1 MQNKTILKYTLSSA
15 VVSLSVPF
23 IVASPINAET
33 GYTTDYTDK
42 QAISDTNTL
51 NNNDNNQ
58 VDKAIND
65 NSSQPYSEGTAL
77 AQPDNSKT
85 GSSEV
90 PNIRTAPI
98 SSSDIDENQLPVS
111 TEYTTDNDAV
121 EQSTQNTGMNDSE
134 STLQDDTTLQDGKS
148 TEGENTTDT
157 SGNVSNEEP
166 SSQLDNNTQTE
177 PSQTGDS
184 TGSEYP
190 GDATGDGTGQTEL
203 PQTGDTMGEQ
213 PSTQPDDNVEPQPP
227 QDGGTTGT
235 EYPNDAPGNGGGQT
249 EPPQTGGS
257 GQSNPTH
264 NDGVNGGNTTYPTGG
279 PSSQTSG
286 NASNVN
292 DNRVATSDDS
302 NYGDLSQS
310 SNKVKQNSN
319 SINNSTDVN
328 SNSGRDSNP
337 SNYQNDSLSYNY
349 EQNKNATSSGAKPA
363 SAQTFGDLANQQKD
377 SNEDSDSNVMNRFRQ
392 LAPGSF
398 KYNPYVL
405 KQVKALNND
414 DSNVSDSDIN
424 AIFSKQKFTD
434 NSYLRELQKSTNYFK
449 FQYFNPIKFDDYY
462 KNLDNQVLS
471 LITGE
476 IGSMPD
482 LKAPKTKKTQGA
494 YEYEESDDTETT
506 QTRQEAEKADK
517 GLKFERVLFTLIA
530 GIIVIF
536 IGVVTTYFIHR
547 RKK

>member
-1 MQNKTILKYTLSSA
+1 
-15 VVSLSVPF
+15 
-23 IVASPINAET
+23 
-33 GYTTDYTDK
+33 
-42 QAISDTNTL
+42 
-51 NNNDNNQ
+51 
-58 VDKAIND
+58 
-65 NSSQPYSEGTAL
+65 
-77 AQPDNSKT
+77 
-85 GSSEV
+85 
-90 PNIRTAPI
+90 
-98 SSSDIDENQLPVS
+98 
-111 TEYTTDNDAV
+111 
-121 EQSTQNTGMNDSE
+121 
-134 STLQDDTTLQDGKS
+134 
-148 TEGENTTDT
+148 
-157 SGNVSNEEP
+157 
-166 SSQLDNNTQTE
+166 
-177 PSQTGDS
+177 
-184 TGSEYP
+184 
-190 GDATGDGTGQTEL
+190 
-203 PQTGDTMGEQ
+203 
-213 PSTQPDDNVEPQPP
+213 
-227 QDGGTTGT
+227 GT
-235 EYPNDAPGNGGGQT
+235 EYPNDAPGSGGGQTEPPQTGDTDGDQSNNTQPDDNVEPEPPQDGGTAGNGYPNDTPASGGGQTEPPQTGDTDGDQSNNTQPDDNVEPEPPQDGGTAGNGYPNDTPTSGGGQT

-392 LAPGSF
+392 LSPGSF

>member
-1 MQNKTILKYTLSSA
+1 
-15 VVSLSVPF
+15 
-23 IVASPINAET
+23 
-33 GYTTDYTDK
+33 
-42 QAISDTNTL
+42 
-51 NNNDNNQ
+51 
-58 VDKAIND
+58 
-65 NSSQPYSEGTAL
+65 
-77 AQPDNSKT
+77 
-85 GSSEV
+85 
-90 PNIRTAPI
+90 
-98 SSSDIDENQLPVS
+98 
-111 TEYTTDNDAV
+111 
-121 EQSTQNTGMNDSE
+121 
-134 STLQDDTTLQDGKS
+134 
-148 TEGENTTDT
+148 
-157 SGNVSNEEP
+157 
-166 SSQLDNNTQTE
+166 
-177 PSQTGDS
+177 
-184 TGSEYP
+184 
-190 GDATGDGTGQTEL
+190 
-203 PQTGDTMGEQ
+203 
-213 PSTQPDDNVEPQPP
+213 
-227 QDGGTTGT
+227 GGTTGT
-235 EYPNDAPGNGGGQT
+235 EYPSDTRGDGTGQT

-506 QTRQEAEKADK
+506 QTRQEAEKANK

-536 IGVVTTYFIHR
+536 IGVFTTYFIHR

>member
-1 MQNKTILKYTLSSA
+1 M
-15 VVSLSVPF
+15 
-23 IVASPINAET
+23 
-33 GYTTDYTDK
+33 
-42 QAISDTNTL
+42 
-51 NNNDNNQ
+51 
-58 VDKAIND
+58 
-65 NSSQPYSEGTAL
+65 
-77 AQPDNSKT
+77 
-85 GSSEV
+85 
-90 PNIRTAPI
+90 
-98 SSSDIDENQLPVS
+98 
-111 TEYTTDNDAV
+111 
-121 EQSTQNTGMNDSE
+121 
-134 STLQDDTTLQDGKS
+134 
-148 TEGENTTDT
+148 
-157 SGNVSNEEP
+157 
-166 SSQLDNNTQTE
+166 
-177 PSQTGDS
+177 
-184 TGSEYP
+184 
-190 GDATGDGTGQTEL
+190 
-203 PQTGDTMGEQ
+203 
-213 PSTQPDDNVEPQPP
+213 
-227 QDGGTTGT
+227 
-235 EYPNDAPGNGGGQT
+235 
-249 EPPQTGGS
+249 
-257 GQSNPTH
+257 
-264 NDGVNGGNTTYPTGG
+264 NGGNTTYPTGG